1 MAVAFIFF
9 MLIVAF
15 IIMLIG
21 IGIDNLPIGVIGALA
36 LMVLGVEILS
46 NGMQNINNILTLGI
60 GMIAVGMGAWVSIG
74 GSIDYIETAM

>member
-15 IIMLIG
+15 IIMAIG
-21 IGIDNLPIGVIGALA
+21 IGVDNLPIGIMGALA

-74 GSIDYIETAM
+74 GSVDYIEATM